1 MTLSSLTVCP
11 ATAADAE
18 PLVALLAEAF
28 AEDPLTVWAFPD
40 PVRRRR
46 LLPGYFRAL
55 YDLAVAQRGAYT
67 TGDRQAVVL
76 STPPR
81 AADPG
86 EPFAHRLAA
95 AAGEYADALMTI
107 VDRRELYHPAS
118 PRHLYLGFCAVS
130 PERQRTGLAGAVMAH
145 LMRECDRD
153 GTPAY
158 LEASSAGGEAVA
170 WRAGFEPHGPLIHIP
185 GGPQLRP
192 MWRDPR

>member
-1 MTLSSLTVCP
+1 MTLSSLTIRP

-28 AEDPLTVWAFPD
+28 ADDALTVWAFPD
-40 PVRRRR
+40 PVRRRQI
-46 LLPGYFRAL
+46 LPGFFRAF
-55 YDLAVAQRGAYT
+55 YDLALAQRGTYT
-67 TGDRQAVVL
+67 TDDRQAVVL
-76 STPPR
+76 ATPPG

-86 EPFAHRLAA
+86 EAFARRLAA

-107 VDRRELYHPAS
+107 VDLQELYHPAS
-118 PRHLYLGFCAVS
+118 PRHLYLGFGAVS
-130 PERQRTGLAGAVMAH
+130 PERQQTGLASAVMAH
-145 LMRECDRD
+145 LMEECDRD

-158 LEASSAGGEAVA
+158 LEASSAGGAAVA
-170 WRAGFEPHGPLIHIP
+170 RRFGFEPHGPLIHIP